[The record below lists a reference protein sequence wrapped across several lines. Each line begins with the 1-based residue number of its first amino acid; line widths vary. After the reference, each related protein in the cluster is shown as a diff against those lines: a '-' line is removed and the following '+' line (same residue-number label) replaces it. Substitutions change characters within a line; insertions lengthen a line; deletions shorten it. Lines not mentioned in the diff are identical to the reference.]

1 MNSRFA
7 PLRCAALLVILAA
20 VFYSLPAA
28 ATPQSMPKNDIQR
41 SDALVLDAMSD
52 ELTRSMGKLRLE
64 GYEDPYFISYQI
76 KDNNFYEIEA
86 KYGAVVSSTK
96 NRIRRLFVDVRVGDY
111 DFDNSIKGRSGGG
124 LPFSGSSSVPI
135 DDDPDAIRTVLWQVT
150 DYAYK
155 DALTQYLNKKAGHV
169 QEVTDEDIGSF
180 TQEPAHVFYGPE
192 LMLPFDPEKW
202 EKIARDVSA
211 IYKEY
216 EDILDADIAVTAQK
230 ETVYFVNTEG
240 TRYIRDEILYSID
253 AQVTARADDGKIVE
267 NYRNLYYVSPKDI
280 PSPEEL
286 ENTVREM
293 VEETL
298 MMREAKALQPL
309 TVPALLEPEAAG
321 VVFHE
326 ALGHRLEGERQI
338 DDDEGQTFKEKVGKR
353 IIPEFLTVID
363 DPSMSSFQ
371 GTHLMGYYPF
381 DDQGVP
387 GQRVVLVENGVLRN
401 FLLSRTPV
409 NGFDRSN
416 GHGRASY
423 GISPMARM
431 SNTIVESSVE
441 YPREKLKEMLIE
453 EVKKQ
458 NKPFGLLIKSMRGG
472 ETNTSS
478 YNFQAF
484 RGTPLVL
491 YKVDPKTGEE
501 TPVRDIEIV
510 GTPLVTIN
518 KIIAT
523 GDDYAIFNGF
533 CGAESGYVPVSTIAP
548 SILVS
553 EMEFQRESSKKE
565 KPPLLPPPFFD
576 RTN

>member
-1 MNSRFA
+1 MNSRLA

-20 VFYSLPAA
+20 VFYSLPSA
-28 ATPQSMPKNDIQR
+28 ATPQSMPKNDMRR

-180 TQEPAHVFYGPE
+180 TQEPSHVFYGPE
-192 LMLPFDPEKW
+192 LTLPFDPEKW

-211 IYKEY
+211 VYKEY
-216 EDILDADIAVTAQK
+216 KDILDADIAITAQK

-267 NYRNLYYVSPKDI
+267 NYRNLYYVSPEDI

-286 ENTVREM
+286 ENTVRGM

-298 MMREAKALQPL
+298 MMRGAQALQPL

-338 DDDEGQTFKEKVGKR
+338 DDDEGQTFKEKVGKK
-353 IIPEFLTVID
+353 IIPEFLTVVD

>member
-1 MNSRFA
+1 
-7 PLRCAALLVILAA
+7 
-20 VFYSLPAA
+20 
-28 ATPQSMPKNDIQR
+28 MPKNDMRR

-76 KDNNFYEIEA
+76 KDNTFYEIEA

-111 DFDNSIKGRSGGG
+111 EFDNSIKGRSGGG

-150 DYAYK
+150 DYTYK
-155 DALTQYLNKKAGHV
+155 DALTQYLNKKASHV
-169 QEVTDEDIGSF
+169 QEVKDEEIGSF
-180 TQEPAHVFYGPE
+180 TKEPSHVFYGPE
-192 LMLPFDPEKW
+192 LTLAFDPGKW
-202 EKIARDVSA
+202 GEIARDVSA
-211 IYKEY
+211 VYKDY
-216 EDILDADIAVTAQK
+216 RDILDADIAVTAQK

-240 TRYIRDEILYSID
+240 TSYIRDEILYSID

-267 NYRNLYYVSPKDI
+267 NYRNLYYVSPDDI
-280 PSPEEL
+280 PSSAEL
-286 ENTVREM
+286 EKTVREM

-298 MMREAKALQPL
+298 MMRGAQALQPL

-338 DDDEGQTFKEKVGKR
+338 DDDEGQTFKEKVGKK
-353 IIPEFLTVID
+353 IIPEFLTVVD
-363 DPSMSSFQ
+363 DPSMNSFQ
-371 GTHLMGYYPF
+371 GMHLMGYYPF

-431 SNTIVESSVE
+431 SNTIVESSAE

-523 GDDYAIFNGF
+523 GDDYAVFNGF

>member
-1 MNSRFA
+1 M
-7 PLRCAALLVILAA
+7 LLVILTA

-28 ATPQSMPKNDIQR
+28 ATPQDMPKNDIRR

-338 DDDEGQTFKEKVGKR
+338 DDDEGQTFKEKVGKK

-523 GDDYAIFNGF
+523 GDDYAVFNGF

>member
-1 MNSRFA
+1 MDSRLIAFRSA
-7 PLRCAALLVILAA
+7 PLIILFA
-20 VFYSLPAA
+20 VFSFLASASALPS
-28 ATPQSMPKNDIQR
+28 PPKGDTKR
-41 SDALVLDAMSD
+41 SDALVLEAMSD
-52 ELTRSMGKLRLE
+52 ELTRSMAKLRLE

-76 KDNNFYEIEA
+76 KDNTFYEIEA
-86 KYGAVVSSTK
+86 KYGAIVSSTE

-111 DFDNSIKGRSGGG
+111 EFDNSVKGRSGGA
-124 LPFSGSSSVPI
+124 LPFSGAASVPI
-135 DDDPDAIRTVLWQVT
+135 DDNPDAIRTVLWQVT

-169 QEVTDEDIGSF
+169 QEVKDEEIGSF
-180 TQEPAHVFYGPE
+180 TKEASHVFYGPE
-192 LMLPFDPEKW
+192 LTFTFDPGKW

-211 IYKEY
+211 VYKDY
-216 EDILDADIAVTAQK
+216 RDILDADIAVTAQK
-230 ETVYFVNTEG
+230 ETIYFVNTEG

-253 AQVTARADDGKIVE
+253 AQVSARADDGKIIE
-267 NYRNLYYVSPKDI
+267 NYRNLYYVSPGDI
-280 PSPEEL
+280 PPPDEL
-286 ENTVREM
+286 EKNVREM

-298 MMREAKALQPL
+298 LMRNARALQPL

-338 DDDEGQTFKEKVGKR
+338 DDDEGQTFKEKIGRK
-353 IIPEFLTVID
+353 IIPEFLTVVD
-363 DPSMSSFQ
+363 DPSMNNFE

-381 DDQGVP
+381 DDQGIP
-387 GQRVVLVENGVLRN
+387 GQRVVLVENGVLKN

-409 NGFDRSN
+409 KGFDKSN

-431 SNTIVESSVE
+431 SNTIVESSAE

-453 EVKKQ
+453 EVRKQ

-523 GDDYAIFNGF
+523 GDDYAVFNGF

>member
-1 MNSRFA
+1 
-7 PLRCAALLVILAA
+7 
-20 VFYSLPAA
+20 
-28 ATPQSMPKNDIQR
+28 MPKNDVRR
-41 SDALVLDAMSD
+41 SDALVLDAMGD

-76 KDNNFYEIEA
+76 KDNTFYEIEA

-111 DFDNSIKGRSGGG
+111 EFDNSIKGRSGGG

-155 DALTQYLNKKAGHV
+155 DALTQYLNKKAGNV
-169 QEVTDEDIGSF
+169 QEVKDEEIGSF
-180 TQEPAHVFYGPE
+180 SKEPAHVFYGPE
-192 LMLPFDPEKW
+192 LTLPFDPANW

-211 IYKEY
+211 VYKEY
-216 EDILDADIAVTAQK
+216 RDILDADIAVTAQK

-267 NYRNLYYVSPKDI
+267 NYRNLYYVSPEDVPPPAEIEK
-280 PSPEEL
+280 
-286 ENTVREM
+286 TVREM

-298 MMREAKALQPL
+298 LMRNAKALQPL

-326 ALGHRLEGERQI
+326 ALGHRLEGERQV
-338 DDDEGQTFKEKVGKR
+338 DDDEGQTFKEKIGKK

-363 DPSMSSFQ
+363 DPSTNNFQ

-387 GQRVVLVENGVLRN
+387 GQRVVLVENGVLKN

-409 NGFDRSN
+409 KGFDKSN

-431 SNTIVESSVE
+431 SNTIVESSAE

-453 EVKKQ
+453 EVRKQ
-458 NKPFGLLIKSMRGG
+458 NKPFGLIIKSMRGG

-491 YKVDPKTGEE
+491 YKVDPNTGEE

-523 GDDYAIFNGF
+523 GDDYAVFNGF